1 MNDFDNYRS
10 QLLYQSKTLLPS
22 WLSSG
27 KWEGDEWSALNPTRS
42 DKNRGSFKVNSKTG
56 EWSDYATGDR
66 GTNLL
71 DLYAYIHSISVS
83 EAYNQLTGN
92 APAATTILPTQPPKE
107 IKEKPQPIM
116 PPAPASIDLINSKRP
131 ESVYEYRTTEGE
143 LMGYVL
149 RLPKRGGGKIPL
161 PLFYFEDGGWQTKGF
176 TGKAKRPLYGLEKLA
191 QNPTAKV
198 LLVEGEKC
206 ADYANRV
213 LSSKWVALGWLG
225 GSGVAKAKKID
236 LKPLE
241 GREVYLWPDNDND
254 GFEAMQSIATV
265 ITAAFLKP
273 LEGKPEGWDIADATD
288 DELEE
293 VMAQAHKKV
302 DGKPSYDPFLDN
314 DHYTYLGYNFS
325 EDSSSVEHNFYVKG
339 YESIMRLKSSQFTIG
354 RLVEVAD
361 EGFWDVY
368 RRWNGDKPESKETWM
383 ANIASNFKKAAKG
396 CYYNMSMVRGVG
408 VWPEPQSPTGYV
420 FHVGDRVIAG
430 SETIPFGVAKSGYI
444 YTRDSQIPISSIPA
458 STKATRDL
466 VDIIK
471 LASWSKPTSALLFAG
486 WLFIAPIAGVLKWRP
501 HIYLYGPAGSGK
513 TTVQGL
519 ISQVLSGF
527 IIANKGKSTEPGIRG
542 SVGNSTKP
550 VLLDEAE
557 DYGKQDRARLDS
569 ILNFIRGSSSG
580 RDEATVVKGT
590 ATGGFKRYVCNSV
603 FCLASINPCLDETA
617 DKERFIQLSMTT
629 KDPQRA
635 KKWEKLQTL
644 KADFDYNHPD
654 FAAGLRRRAYD
665 KIPQLLELIKRFE
678 KALSTK
684 TDKDRLGEHIAALL
698 AGFSFMIDD
707 NQPNDEA
714 IQWMVDS
721 IDLDESLED
730 TQGNEYDTLLNY
742 LVRYQLRFIGD
753 EDGKNRILTVGEMIF
768 EASGKIQP
776 HRKSGNE
783 RAYKKILA
791 RNGIKV
797 EEDYTYIANSSNELE
812 TIFRGTLGGKNW
824 NKILLNVPN
833 AVKGEA
839 KRFNI
844 QGLPPTQRT
853 VGIPTDTLITFTRNA
868 GLLDEDDEITPP
880 VAPVVNPYSGSY
892 KIEEDPPF

>member
-1 MNDFDNYRS
+1 MNDFNDYRN

-22 WLSSG
+22 WLPSG

-42 DKNRGSFKVNSKTG
+42 DKSRGSFKVNSKTG
-56 EWSDYATGDR
+56 EWCDYANGDR

-71 DLYAYIHSISVS
+71 DLYAYIHSIGIA
-83 EAYNQLTGN
+83 EAYSQLTGN
-92 APAATTILPTQPPKE
+92 APAATITLPTQPAKE
-107 IKEKPQPIM
+107 AKEKPQPIM
-116 PPAPASIDLINSKRP
+116 PPEPAPFDLINSKRP
-131 ESVYEYRTTEGE
+131 ESVHQYRTVDGE
-143 LMGYVL
+143 LIGYVL
-149 RLPKRGGGKIPL
+149 RIPKKGGGKLPL

-191 QNPTAKV
+191 QNPLAKV

-206 ADYANRV
+206 ADHANRV
-213 LSSKWVALGWLG
+213 LSSEWVALGWLG
-225 GSGVAKAKKID
+225 GSGVGKTKKID
-236 LKPLE
+236 LTPLE
-241 GREVYLWPDNDND
+241 GREIYLWPDNDND
-254 GFEAMQSIATV
+254 GIEAMQSIATV
-265 ITAAFLKP
+265 ITAACMKP
-273 LEGKPEGWDIADATD
+273 LENKPEGWDIADATD

-293 VMAQAHKKV
+293 MMEQAYQGVESKSLN
-302 DGKPSYDPFLDN
+302 PLLDN
-314 DHYTYLGYNFS
+314 KHYTYLGYNFS
-325 EDSSSVEHNFYVKG
+325 EDTSSVEHNFYVKG
-339 YESIMRLKSSQFTIG
+339 YESVMKLKSSQFTIG
-354 RLVEVAD
+354 RLIEIAD

-368 RRWNGDKPESKETWM
+368 RRWNGEKPESRETWM
-383 ANIASNFKKAAKG
+383 ANIAAHLKTAAKG
-396 CYYNMSMVRGVG
+396 SHYNMSMVRGVG

-420 FHVGDRVIAG
+420 FHAGDQIIAG
-430 SETIPFGVAKSGYI
+430 NGTIPFGLAKSGFI
-444 YTRDSQIPISSIPA
+444 YTRDSQIEISNIPA

-471 LASWSKPTSALLFAG
+471 LASWVKPSSALMFAG
-486 WLFIAPIAGVLKWRP
+486 WLFIAPIAGMLKWRP

-557 DYGKQDRARLDS
+557 AYGKPDRARLDS

-635 KKWEKLQTL
+635 KKWEKLQEL
-644 KADFDYNHPD
+644 KADFDYNYPD

-678 KALSTK
+678 KALATK
-684 TDKDRLGEHIAALL
+684 TDKDRLGEHIAALM

-707 NQPNDEA
+707 NPPSDEV

-721 IDLDESLED
+721 IDLDDSLED
-730 TQGNEYDTLLNY
+730 TQGYEYDTLLNY
-742 LVRYQLRFIGD
+742 LVRYQLRFIDD

-768 EASGKIQP
+768 EASGRIEP
-776 HRKSGNE
+776 HRKTGNE

-797 EEDYTYIANSSNELE
+797 EEDFTYIANASNELE
-812 TIFRGTLGGKNW
+812 AMFKGTLGGKNW

-833 AVKGEA
+833 AVKGET
-839 KRFNI
+839 KHFNGE
-844 QGLPPTQRT
+844 GLPPSQRT
-853 VGIPTDTLITFTRNA
+853 VAIPTEVLIKFTRNA
-868 GLLDEDDEITPP
+868 GLLDEDDETTPP

-892 KIEEDPPF
+892 KVEEDPPF